1 MDYAFFLPCLLFL
14 KIKIQPLIKSDK
26 DKLFNIVE
34 IFLCDYHQET
44 FSTSEK
50 IKSSINKNY
59 CLCFREFVLYSI
71 KLIF

>member
-1 MDYAFFLPCLLFL
+1 MLFFYPVFCFL
-14 KIKIQPLIKSDK
+14 KIKIEPLIKSDK
-26 DKLFNIVE
+26 GKKFNIVD

-44 FSTSEK
+44 FSTYEK

-59 CLCFREFVLYSI
+59 CLCSREFVLYSF